1 MLQTISSFLSQFDLD
16 VRKSGDARFMDQK
29 CTPDVVCFIA
39 DCLINLDPK
48 GEFTVQNLWDMQYFI
63 KNASAIF
70 GKPNPKN
77 EAAHSEY
84 DKFIQQPLRML
95 AYAHVLEIE
104 KRGTTNFY
112 RVGNYDILDYIATK
126 ERNAYNFL
134 YLYITKVLSDSNMIR
149 YFEKFKDVCEK
160 GSDTVKKA
168 EFKDLKERYE
178 RFIIGNTKIN
188 GEVEVR
194 RIFTKVL
201 NVYSAE
207 NGILGTERGRLS
219 PDIIYFS
226 DLMYNRKNWRDI
238 DKAKAQTRQ
247 EAASA
252 EDIKQQDAYD
262 SYQVTKAMNLLRKI
276 QVESEVKDQYANGEA
291 TQVHHIFSKSQF
303 PQIAHYLE
311 NLIKLTAT
319 QHYTKAHPSNN
330 TQVTNRDYQLVCLL
344 AKSQTIEQSLNTIGE
359 KYYRKES
366 FVYVINVGLDTELSM
381 KLSFAEIRTQL
392 RLIYNAAKSRKYI

>member
-1 MLQTISSFLSQFDLD
+1 MIQEISKYLNQFDLD

-39 DCLINLDPK
+39 DCLMNLNPQ
-48 GEFTVQNLWDMQYFI
+48 GEFTVQDIWDMSYFI

-70 GKPNPKN
+70 GKPNPK
-77 EAAHSEY
+77 EKSAHSEY

-104 KRGTTNFY
+104 KRGNI
-112 RVGNYDILDYIATK
+112 NYYSVANWDILDYVATK

-134 YLYITKVLSDSNMIR
+134 YVYITKVLADSNFLR
-149 YFEKFKDVCEK
+149 VFEDYR
-160 GSDTVKKA
+160 KKA
-168 EFKDLKERYE
+168 KEGVATKYDFADLKSKYE

-194 RIFTKVL
+194 RIFTKVF
-201 NVYSAE
+201 NVYCCE
-207 NGILGTERGRLS
+207 HGIQGTEKGHQSRYA
-219 PDIIYFS
+219 ITFS
-226 DLMYNRKNWRDI
+226 DLMYNRINWRDV
-238 DKAKAQTRQ
+238 DKAKALTRTQAESDDELRRQ
-247 EAASA
+247 E
-252 EDIKQQDAYD
+252 EYDA
-262 SYQVTKAMNLLRKI
+262 YQVTKAMNLLRKI
-276 QVESEVKDQYANGEA
+276 QVESEVRDQYGNGEA
-291 TQVHHIFSKSQF
+291 TQVHHIFPKSEF

-330 TQVTNRDYQLVCLL
+330 TQVINRDYQLVCLI
-344 AKSQTIEQSLNTIGE
+344 AKSNTIEKSLRMYGD

-366 FVYVINVGLDTELSM
+366 FIVVINTGLNKDLSM
-381 KLSFAEIRTQL
+381 SLNFEEIRTQL
-392 RLIYNAAKSRKYI
+392 RFLYNNI

>member
-48 GEFTVQNLWDMQYFI
+48 GEFTVQDIWDMPYFI

-392 RLIYNAAKSRKYI
+392 RLIYNAA

>member
-1 MLQTISSFLSQFDLD
+1 MNMLQTINSFLSQFDLD

-29 CTPDVVCFIA
+29 CTPDVVCFIS
-39 DCLINLDPK
+39 DCIINLDPK
-48 GEFTVQNLWDMQYFI
+48 GEFTVQDVWDMQYFI

-104 KRGTTNFY
+104 KRGAANFY
-112 RVGNYDILDYIATK
+112 RIGNYDILDYIATK

-134 YLYITKVLSDSNMIR
+134 YIYITKVLNDSNMIK

-160 GSDTVKKA
+160 DSKIVKKA
-168 EFKDLKERYE
+168 EFKELKERYE

-188 GEVEVR
+188 GKVEVR

-207 NGILGTERGRLS
+207 NGIQGTERGRLS

-247 EAASA
+247 EASSA
-252 EDIKQQDAYD
+252 EDIKQQNAYD

-319 QHYTKAHPSNN
+319 QHFTKAHPSNN
-330 TQVTNRDYQLVCLL
+330 TQITNKDYQLVCLL
-344 AKSQTIEQSLNTIGE
+344 AKSLTIEQSLNTIGE

-366 FVYVINVGLDTELSM
+366 FVYVINVGLNTELSM

-392 RLIYNAAKSRKYI
+392 RLIYNAA

>member
-1 MLQTISSFLSQFDLD
+1 MFQTINLFLSQFDLD
-16 VRKSGDARFMDQK
+16 VRKSRDARFMDQK

-39 DCLINLDPK
+39 DCIINLDPK
-48 GEFTVQNLWDMQYFI
+48 GEFTVQDVWDMQYFI

-70 GKPNPKN
+70 GKPSPKN
-77 EAAHSEY
+77 ETAHSEY

-104 KRGTTNFY
+104 KRGAANFY
-112 RVGNYDILDYIATK
+112 RIGNYDILDYIATK

-134 YLYITKVLSDSNMIR
+134 YIYITKVLNDSNMIK

-160 GSDTVKKA
+160 GRETVKKA
-168 EFKDLKERYE
+168 EFKELKGRYE

-207 NGILGTERGRLS
+207 NGIQGTERGRLS

-252 EDIKQQDAYD
+252 EEQKQQDAYD
-262 SYQVTKAMNLLRKI
+262 SYQVNKAMNLLRKI
-276 QVESEVKDQYANGEA
+276 QIESEVKDQFANGEA
-291 TQVHHIFSKSQF
+291 TQVHHIFPKSQF
-303 PQIAHYLE
+303 PMIAHYLE

-319 QHYTKAHPSNN
+319 QHFTKAHPSNN
-330 TQVTNRDYQLVCLL
+330 TQVINKDYQLICLL
-344 AKSQTIEQSLNTIGE
+344 AKSKTIEESLKTIGE

-366 FVYVINVGLDTELSM
+366 FVYVVNIGLNVELSM
-381 KLSFAEIRTQL
+381 KLTFPEIRSQL
-392 RLIYNAAKSRKYI
+392 RLLYNVI